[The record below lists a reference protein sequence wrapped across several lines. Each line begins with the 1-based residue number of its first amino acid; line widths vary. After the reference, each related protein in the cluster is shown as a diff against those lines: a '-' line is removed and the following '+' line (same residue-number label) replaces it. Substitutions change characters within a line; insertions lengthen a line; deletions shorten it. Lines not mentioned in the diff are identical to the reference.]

1 MAWMLAR
8 SPRCSP
14 EVRTSLAL
22 IASLWLVAA
31 AHAQPGID
39 QPGIDPG
46 ELAAQVHEE
55 GEYAEDLRI
64 RGSSGE
70 VRQFPDRNAGSS
82 QDMRFDARRFDD
94 WGRGD
99 ASDRNSAPG
108 GRGRAPAPDI
118 SLGGLLGGQ
127 AVSTVL
133 LVGVGL
139 LMVAL
144 IIVLFFA
151 LRSDRKNPPPVR
163 RPREAQAAGRSDELP
178 WDIGDPDELAAQ
190 GRYSEAILA
199 VLVGSL
205 KAVGWRPRGER
216 SRTAREVLWSIP
228 HSDARR
234 KPLDEV
240 VRRAERVRFAGD
252 EATIETFREVRQW
265 GESVRS
271 SS

>member
-1 MAWMLAR
+1 MRAR

-14 EVRTSLAL
+14 EVRTRVAL
-22 IASLWLVAA
+22 IVSLLWLGAS
-31 AHAQPGID
+31 AHA

-46 ELAAQVHEE
+46 ELAAQVHRD

-64 RGSSGE
+64 RGSGGE
-70 VRQFPDRNAGSS
+70 IRQFPDRNSGTRA
-82 QDMRFDARRFDD
+82 DMQFDARRFDD

-99 ASDRNSAPG
+99 ASDRTTAPG
-108 GRGRAPAPDI
+108 GRGQAPSSDF
-118 SLGGLLGGQ
+118 SWGGALAGA
-127 AVSTVL
+127 AVSKVL
-133 LVGVGL
+133 LIGVGL
-139 LMVAL
+139 LMIAL

-163 RPREAQAAGRSDELP
+163 RPREAQPATGAGDLP
-178 WDIGDPDELAAQ
+178 WDVGDPDELAAQ

-205 KAVGWRPRGER
+205 KVVGWRPQGER

-228 HSDARR
+228 ASDARR

-252 EATIETFREVRQW
+252 EATMETFREVRQW

-271 SS
+271 AT